1 MSAND
6 DFYRNFEKKRKY
18 RKEYVESL
26 RKEGTNIRG
35 MFFNEEFY
43 EKIRNETRNWQDI
56 TRDYANA
63 AVLIPVGSWAFSEA
77 LSFPDFDISIL
88 GRILFTNFVT
98 LSVI

>member
-35 MFFNEEFY
+35 MFSM
-43 EKIRNETRNWQDI
+43 K
-56 TRDYANA
+56 
-63 AVLIPVGSWAFSEA
+63 
-77 LSFPDFDISIL
+77 
-88 GRILFTNFVT
+88 NFMKK
-98 LSVI
+98 